1 MIGDQ
6 HRTIRRL
13 LEGYYF
19 SRQTI
24 EAGEFRPQDSQ
35 RRGRGSVTE
44 YPFSWVYTMLGYSA
58 ARDYLGL

>member
-13 LEGYYF
+13 LEGCYF
-19 SRQTI
+19 IRQTI

-35 RRGRGSVTE
+35 RRGRGSVTD
-44 YPFSWVYTMLGYSA
+44 YPFSWVYTVLG
-58 ARDYLGL
+58 